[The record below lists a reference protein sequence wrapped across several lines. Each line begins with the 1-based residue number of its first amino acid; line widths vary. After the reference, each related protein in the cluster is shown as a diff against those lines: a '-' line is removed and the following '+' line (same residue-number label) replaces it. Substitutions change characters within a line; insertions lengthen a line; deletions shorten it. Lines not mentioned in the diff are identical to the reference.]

1 MQALTYYEY
10 INNIIETRGRHGCG
24 DVYHETHHITPRS
37 LGGNNDTENL
47 VDLFPKEHYE
57 AHRLLALENPDSK
70 PLVFAWHMMS
80 IMNDVH
86 GRQYSLTADEYE
98 EARIAYVNML
108 KKSSIGEN
116 NAFYGKRHSEISKM
130 KMSQS
135 SIGKRH
141 TDESKKKMS
150 ESRTGDKNHFYG
162 KTHTDESKQKM
173 SVSSSGEKNKR
184 SRQVYC
190 YELNEVF
197 GSTREAERKTG
208 ICYRSIVDCANKKQK
223 YAGKHPITGEKLMW
237 EYIDNI
243 KIKNDIG

>member
-1 MQALTYYEY
+1 MQALTYDEY

-24 DVYHETHHITPRS
+24 DAYRETHHIKPRS
-37 LGGNNDTENL
+37 VGGNNDTENL

-57 AHRLLALENPDSK
+57 AHRLLALENPDNKS
-70 PLVFAWHMMS
+70 LVFAWHMMS
-80 IMNDVH
+80 IMNDAH

-98 EARIAYVNML
+98 EARISYVNML

-141 TDESKKKMS
+141 TDESK
-150 ESRTGDKNHFYG
+150 
-162 KTHTDESKQKM
+162 QKM

-184 SRQVYC
+184 SRQIYC

-208 ICYRSIVDCANKKQK
+208 ICYRSIVDCANKKQR
-223 YAGKHPITGEKLMW
+223 YAGKHPITGEKLTW
-237 EYIDNI
+237 EYLDNI